1 MANFE
6 QSLTNRKPQ
15 KETPPAISTGRD
27 ILAGWQEAQPDNFF
41 TADRNLQRILEFY
54 WGAEHYKAHIGRLY
68 RFGHICATT
77 VDQAARIS
85 NETANLP
92 RLDLYDGIG
101 RYTGEVAFHPS
112 YHDAGRAI
120 YASGVMSVLGEPGNN
135 LLSLALFYL
144 SSHNGEAGHNCPLA
158 CTAGLIKV
166 LQAAGSPALQERY
179 LPGLL
184 DPDYDTNDHGAQFL
198 TEVQGGSDVGAN
210 GTTATP
216 LDPAAEGTWLL
227 NGEKWFCSNVTANL
241 ALVTARVPGQGDG
254 TRGLGLFLV
263 PRLRPDGTLNDV
275 RIRRLKDKL
284 GTRSMASGELDFGDT
299 LAYQVGPTGDGFR
312 NTMVHVVNTSRI
324 FNAVGCSAHAH
335 RAYLVAWRY
344 AQHRRA
350 FDQPII
356 FFPLVQ
362 DVLSKMRSDTTA
374 MLSGTLRIVKTVDD
388 VETGRDTDEETV
400 GFLRMAINLNKYRS
414 AVLAHEVINQGIE
427 ILGGNGA
434 IESFSILPRLL
445 RDNVVFENWEG
456 THNVLMAQVQ
466 RDMRRY
472 QVHRPFFNRLR
483 QMLEPLNFNRL
494 RREALAELDTIGEQL
509 EALLAMDE
517 LSASLPFRPLM
528 DRLTDI
534 YYVACMGVEAAW
546 ELYYK
551 EDRTKQR
558 LAEFFL
564 DRRVMRREPIDISN
578 YGDQVSRLCHALR
591 PDRLPAEEDEDDMV

>member
-1 MANFE
+1 MGYNDI
-6 QSLTNRKPQ
+6 
-15 KETPPAISTGRD
+15 TPKGWAGSTDSPAPIRTGRS
-27 ILAGWQEAQPDNFF
+27 ILAGWLEAQPDNYF

-54 WGAEHYKAHIGRLY
+54 WGTALYKEHIGRLY
-68 RFGHICATT
+68 RFGNVCATT
-77 VDQAARIS
+77 LDDAARLS
-85 NETANLP
+85 NLTENLP

-101 RYTGEVAFHPS
+101 RYTGQVAFHPS

-120 YASGVMSVLGEPGNN
+120 YGSEVMSVLGKPGNN

-158 CTAGLIKV
+158 CTAGMIKV
-166 LQAAGSPALQERY
+166 LQAAGSPALREQY
-179 LPGLL
+179 LPRLL
-184 DPDYDTNDHGAQFL
+184 DANYDSNYHGAQFL

-210 GTTATP
+210 GTMATP
-216 LDPAAEGTWLL
+216 LDPVHEGTWLL
-227 NGEKWFCSNVTANL
+227 NGEKWFCSNVTADL
-241 ALVTARVPGQGDG
+241 ALVTARVPGQGEG
-254 TRGLGLFLV
+254 TKGLGLFLV
-263 PRLRPDGTLNDV
+263 PRLQPDGTLNNV

-284 GTRSMASGELDFGDT
+284 GTRSMASGELDFVDA
-299 LAYQVGPTGDGFR
+299 LAYQVGETGDGFR
-312 NTMVHVVNTSRI
+312 NMMVHVINTSRI
-324 FNAVGCSAHAH
+324 FNAVGCSANAH
-335 RAYLVAWRY
+335 RAYLVAWSY

-350 FDQPII
+350 FEQPII

-362 DVLSKMRSDTTA
+362 DVLTKMRSDTTA
-374 MLSGTLRIVKTVDD
+374 MLSGTLRIVKTIDD
-388 VETGRDTDEETV
+388 LETGRADDEETA

-414 AVLAHEVINQGIE
+414 AVLAHEVINHGIE

-434 IESFSILPRLL
+434 IESFSVLPRLL

-472 QVHRPFFNRLR
+472 EVHQPFFNQVRR
-483 QMLEPLNFNRL
+483 MLEPLNFKRL
-494 RREALAELDTIGEQL
+494 RREALAELDTIEEQL
-509 EALLAMDE
+509 AALLAMDE

-534 YYVACMGVEAAW
+534 YYLACMGVEAAW
-546 ELYYK
+546 ELYQK

-591 PDRLPAEEDEDDMV
+591 PDRLPAEEEDEE